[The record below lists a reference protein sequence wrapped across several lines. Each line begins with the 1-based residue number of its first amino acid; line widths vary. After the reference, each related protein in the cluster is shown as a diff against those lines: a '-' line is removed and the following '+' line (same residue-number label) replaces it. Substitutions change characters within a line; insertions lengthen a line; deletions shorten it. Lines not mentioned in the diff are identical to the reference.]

1 MDGTRLPLTRT
12 VDAMAVAKA
21 LMGWSLTQKHGVRE
35 PMKRLNRYRA
45 HACAVAAAML
55 LPLLAA
61 AQQPPPPLPERVRTL
76 DESLKQEQDDLLQ
89 RVAPEVRDQG
99 RLVAALKAQQAAWL
113 KYRDAT
119 CDLAGTFGDGG
130 ASAASARTLL
140 CKAEW
145 AEAQRIRLWT
155 ALDCIGQVA
164 PADRAAE
171 LDRCLP
177 ALVFASRP

>member
-1 MDGTRLPLTRT
+1 MMR
-12 VDAMAVAKA
+12 
-21 LMGWSLTQKHGVRE
+21 W
-35 PMKRLNRYRA
+35 NRYRA
-45 HACAVAAAML
+45 RVCAVAAAIL
-55 LPLLAA
+55 LPALAG
-61 AQQPPPPLPERVRTL
+61 AQQAAPPLPERVRAL
-76 DESLKQEQDDLLQ
+76 DASLIQEQDELLQ

-119 CDLAGTFGDGG
+119 CDLAAPLSGTGG
-130 ASAASARTLL
+130 SAASTFTLQ

-145 AEAQRIRLWT
+145 TEAQRMRLWT
-155 ALDCIGQVA
+155 ALDCIGQVP

-177 ALVFASRP
+177 ALVWSMRP